1 MVLATKSIL
10 KFSKNVELKV
20 ANDLNIGLNVE
31 RKIESNCHR
40 VKNAEFKFK
49 IQKII
54 PNSFVPHFF
63 YSTFIST
70 ILKVALKKLQ
80 VNANGTSF

>member
-1 MVLATKSIL
+1 M
-10 KFSKNVELKV
+10 ELKI
-20 ANDLNIGLNVE
+20 ANDLNIGLHVE

-54 PNSFVPHFF
+54 PNSFLPQFF
-63 YSTFIST
+63 YSTFISI
-70 ILKVALKKLQ
+70 ILKVAMKKLQ
-80 VNANGTSF
+80 VNAIGTLF